1 MGENIIAERPLA
13 DHQQKSLDMKLLL
26 IEDEPKTVQSI
37 KQGLEENGYEVDI
50 AYDGLMGKQLA
61 KNNVYQL
68 IISDIIIPG
77 INGIELCREIRKAG
91 DETPILML
99 TALGSTDDK
108 VTGLDAG
115 ADDYLVKP
123 FEFKE
128 LLARVRALTKR
139 GSAVSQTAQLLR
151 FADIEVSMD
160 AKTVYRS
167 GNKINLTAREFN
179 LLVYLIRNQGR
190 VISKVEIA
198 EQVWDI
204 GFDTGTN
211 VIEVYVNYLRK
222 KIDRDYP
229 VKLIHT
235 QFGMGYVLKIE

>member
-1 MGENIIAERPLA
+1 MR
-13 DHQQKSLDMKLLL
+13 LLL
-26 IEDEPKTVQSI
+26 IEDEPKTVQSL

-50 AYDGLMGKQLA
+50 AYDGLIGKQLA
-61 KNNVYQL
+61 KKGGYQL

-77 INGIELCREIRKAG
+77 INGIELCREIRHWG

-139 GSAVSQTAQLLR
+139 GSTISQTAQILR
-151 FADIEVSMD
+151 FADLEVSMD
-160 AKTVYRS
+160 AKTVHRS
-167 GNKINLTAREFN
+167 DNKINLTAREFN

-222 KIDRDYP
+222 KIDKDYP

>member
-1 MGENIIAERPLA
+1 
-13 DHQQKSLDMKLLL
+13 MKLLL
-26 IEDEPKTVQSI
+26 IEDEPKTLQSI
-37 KQGLEENGYEVDI
+37 KQGLENGYEVDI
-50 AYDGLMGKQLA
+50 AYDGLIGRQLA
-61 KNNVYQL
+61 KNNTYQL

-77 INGIELCREIRKAG
+77 INGIELCREIRNWG

-139 GSAVSQTAQLLR
+139 GTSVSQTSQILK
-151 FADIEVSMD
+151 FADLEVSLD
-160 AKTVYRS
+160 AKTVHRS

-190 VISKVEIA
+190 VVSKVEIA

-222 KIDRDYP
+222 KIDKDYP

-235 QFGMGYVLKIE
+235 QFGMGYVLKVE

>member
-1 MGENIIAERPLA
+1 
-13 DHQQKSLDMKLLL
+13 MKLLL

>member
-1 MGENIIAERPLA
+1 
-13 DHQQKSLDMKLLL
+13 MKLLL
-26 IEDEPKTVQSI
+26 IEDEPKTLQSI

-50 AYDGLMGKQLA
+50 AYDGLIGKQLA
-61 KNNVYQL
+61 KSNSYQL

-77 INGIELCREIRKAG
+77 INGIELCREIRSWG

-139 GSAVSQTAQLLR
+139 GGNVGHTAQVLR
-151 FADIEVSMD
+151 FADLEISID
-160 AKTVYRS
+160 AKTVHRA

-222 KIDRDYP
+222 KIDKDYP

-235 QFGMGYVLKIE
+235 LFGMGYVLKVE

>member
-1 MGENIIAERPLA
+1 
-13 DHQQKSLDMKLLL
+13 MKLLL
-26 IEDEPKTVQSI
+26 IEDEPKTLQSI

-50 AYDGLMGKQLA
+50 AYDGLIGKQLA
-61 KNNVYQL
+61 KNNAYQL

-77 INGIELCREIRKAG
+77 INGIELCREIRSWG
-91 DETPILML
+91 NETPILML
-99 TALGSTDDK
+99 TALGTTDDK

-139 GSAVSQTAQLLR
+139 GAAVGHTAQVLR
-151 FADIEVSMD
+151 FADLEVSLD
-160 AKTVYRS
+160 AKTVHRS

-222 KIDRDYP
+222 KIDKDYP

-235 QFGMGYVLKIE
+235 LFGMGYVLKVE

>member
-1 MGENIIAERPLA
+1 
-13 DHQQKSLDMKLLL
+13 MKLLL
-26 IEDEPKTVQSI
+26 IEDEPKTLQSI

-50 AYDGLMGKQLA
+50 AYDGLIGKQLA
-61 KNNVYQL
+61 KNNSYQL

-77 INGIELCREIRKAG
+77 INGIELCREIRSWG

-139 GSAVSQTAQLLR
+139 GANVGHTAQVLR
-151 FADIEVSMD
+151 FADLEVSID
-160 AKTVYRS
+160 AKTVHRS

-222 KIDRDYP
+222 KIDKDYP

-235 QFGMGYVLKIE
+235 LFGMGYVLKVE

>member
-1 MGENIIAERPLA
+1 
-13 DHQQKSLDMKLLL
+13 MKLLL
-26 IEDEPKTVQSI
+26 VEDEPKTVQSL
-37 KQGLEENGYEVDI
+37 KQGLEEDGYEVDI
-50 AYDGLMGKQLA
+50 AYDGLIGKQLA
-61 KNNVYQL
+61 KNNSYQL

-77 INGIELCREIRKAG
+77 INGIELCREIRRSG
-91 DETPILML
+91 DDTPILML
-99 TALGSTDDK
+99 TALGTTDDK

-139 GSAVSQTAQLLR
+139 GSNVSHTSQLLR
-151 FADIEVSMD
+151 FEDIEVSLD
-160 AKTVYRS
+160 AKTVYRA

-190 VISKVEIA
+190 VVSKVEIA

-211 VIEVYVNYLRK
+211 IIEVYVNYLRK
-222 KIDRDYP
+222 KIDKDYP

-235 QFGMGYVLKIE
+235 QFGMGYVLKKED